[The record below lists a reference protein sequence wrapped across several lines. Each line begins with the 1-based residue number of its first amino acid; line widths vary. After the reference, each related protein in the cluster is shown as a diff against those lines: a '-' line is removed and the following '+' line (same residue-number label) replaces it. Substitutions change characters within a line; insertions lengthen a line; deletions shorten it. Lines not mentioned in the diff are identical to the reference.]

1 MLAIQKNEFSAAQKM
16 IAKSREIIDVH
27 LTALSE
33 SRERTYYTMVQAML
47 YSELEEVIQFKLIP
61 ERREFIKSKWWT
73 RLQRSQRIVEDWQKI
88 LKVHSLVLTPR
99 EDRRSW
105 LKFASICQRVGN
117 TKLSQKTF
125 AMLFEAGMLNEPT
138 SSSDF
143 SNIEVTYGY
152 IKHLWRTGDR
162 TDAIEQL
169 QQLKENLQEEEYSV
183 FSKKVQLIDLNDH
196 KEFSKVQRLLNKCYL
211 KLATWKEKEEGLNE
225 KSLPVIMNY
234 YSEAAKRDEQSYKAW
249 NAYAYI
255 NSKALLFNN
264 KNDHREEEL
273 THLATHAVIG
283 FFKSISLSNGNSIQ
297 DTLRLLTVLFENDC
311 PESVYDVFNDNLKTV
326 PVETW

>member
-1 MLAIQKNEFSAAQKM
+1 M
-16 IAKSREIIDVH
+16 IAKSREIIGEH

-61 ERREFIKSKWWT
+61 ERREGIKTKWWT
-73 RLQRSQRIVEDWQKI
+73 RLKRSQRIVEDWQKI

-99 EDRRSW
+99 EDCRSW

-117 TKLSQKTF
+117 TKLSKKTF
-125 AMLFEAGMLNEPT
+125 DMLTGI
-138 SSSDF
+138 DF
-143 SNIEVTYGY
+143 SNIEVTYGF
-152 IKHLWRTGDR
+152 IKHQWRTGDR
-162 TDAIEQL
+162 TVAIAQL
-169 QQLKENLQEEEYSV
+169 HELKEALKKEEYSV
-183 FSKKVQLIDLNDH
+183 LSRTWQMIDLNDH

-225 KSLPVIMNY
+225 KSLKVIMNY
-234 YSEAAKRDEQSYKAW
+234 YREAASRDDHSYKAW

-264 KNDHREEEL
+264 RNDHREEEL
-273 THLATHAVIG
+273 TQLATQAVIG

-326 PVETW
+326 PVDTW